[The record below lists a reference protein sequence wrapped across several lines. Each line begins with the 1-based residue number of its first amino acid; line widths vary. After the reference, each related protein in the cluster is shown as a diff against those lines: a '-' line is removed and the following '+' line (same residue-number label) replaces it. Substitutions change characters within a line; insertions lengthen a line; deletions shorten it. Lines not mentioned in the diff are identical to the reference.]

1 MLPIKKYI
9 ATNCRQD
16 VRQNFPCLRSARM
29 LSRISSLN
37 KSPIDQ
43 SRSRCF
49 STSRCYFSHSWQ
61 LSQKVSN
68 IRHFFPLH
76 RWGDRRH
83 LNTCFCASYVLFC
96 QEKEIFNFNGVQ
108 ALEFLALWVKD
119 LMNWSFDVRVSRGEN
134 DARSANCREPS
145 DSAADKQQ
153 RQKSKL
159 LRK

>member
-29 LSRISSLN
+29 LSRISFLN

-61 LSQKVSN
+61 LFQKVSN
-68 IRHFFPLH
+68 IRHFFPSTSLRGPSPSKH
-76 RWGDRRH
+76 LFLCLVRFILPRKRNIQLQWSTGFGIFGVVGEGLAELIVRCSGFERRKR
-83 LNTCFCASYVLFC
+83 CPF
-96 QEKEIFNFNGVQ
+96 
-108 ALEFLALWVKD
+108 
-119 LMNWSFDVRVSRGEN
+119 
-134 DARSANCREPS
+134 
-145 DSAADKQQ
+145 
-153 RQKSKL
+153 SKL
-159 LRK
+159 SWTQWLCSRQTTKTEK